1 MREKNYDFD
10 LTLIIPA
17 VNYRDFLVRA
27 LESVAQQDFKGN
39 AEVIVAL
46 SPSGDGADKAVLSF
60 QDRIK
65 NLRLLNVP
73 TEFNLAGNRLAGLKA
88 SRGKYVCFMDAD
100 DTLAPDMFSKCFET
114 AEKTQADCV
123 VFGFKLVYGG
133 NGKKT
138 RVVKYPLRHHKTY
151 GHYAANKAFLQ
162 DLYIRN
168 FAWNKFYRR
177 EVFSHKP
184 LLIFN
189 RMGDLFEDVVWNGSL
204 FVYCQ
209 KVVAIPDCLY
219 FYDKRITS
227 SMISVKRTNRTFW
240 HLTSFMA
247 LRFFY
252 EQKCD
257 EKLLKIMKKE
267 MWRIRLSLKYD
278 LKTDKKNGA
287 DKEYLSVVKSAYRTL
302 KDFSKHVDLRDCL
315 FGIVIDRSYLDDPE
329 L

>member
-1 MREKNYDFD
+1 MDEKRGSVDVS
-10 LTLIIPA
+10 LIIPA
-17 VNYRDFLVRA
+17 VNYRDFLTRA
-27 LESVAQQDFKGN
+27 LESVARQEFKGTY
-39 AEVIVAL
+39 EVIVAL
-46 SPSGDGADKAVLSF
+46 SPSIDGAGEAVLSF
-60 QDRIK
+60 QDRIR

-88 SRGKYVCFMDAD
+88 ARGKYICFMDAD
-100 DTLAPDMFSKCFET
+100 DTLAPGLFSKCFAA
-114 AEKTQADCV
+114 AEKTGADCV
-123 VFGFKLVYGG
+123 VFGFSLLYGG

-138 RVVKYPLRHHKTY
+138 RIVKYPLRHRKTY
-151 GHYAANKAFLQ
+151 SHYAANKAFLQ

-177 EVFSHKP
+177 EVFSNKP

-189 RMGDLFEDVVWNGSL
+189 RRGDLFEDVVWNGSL

-209 KVVAIPDCLY
+209 KVVTIPDCLY
-219 FYDKRITS
+219 YYDKRITS

-252 EQKCD
+252 EQKGD
-257 EKLLKIMKKE
+257 PKLVKAMRKE
-267 MWRIRLSLKYD
+267 MWRIRLSLRYD
-278 LKTDKKNGA
+278 LKVDKKNGA
-287 DKEYLSVVKSAYRTL
+287 DKEYVSVVKSAYRTL
-302 KDFSKHVDLRDCL
+302 KDFSKPVDLSDCL
-315 FGIVIDRSYLDDPE
+315 FGIVIDRSYLEDPD